1 MPFFRFLTLLSAL
14 LLAPGQ
20 GWAQEAVPI
29 VSQAAPDLPFGRLG
43 DSVQP
48 TAYRLDL
55 TLDPGKPRFSGRV
68 EIDLK
73 VTRNAPGLYLHG
85 RDLDVTAVT
94 ARIGGETLTGHWRQ
108 LDATGLAEV
117 SFDRDLA
124 AGPLT
129 LTLDYSAAFADGPSG
144 LFRVNVEG
152 DWYVWSQFQSIDAR
166 AAFPGFDQPGFK
178 TPFTLTLR
186 TPPGLTAISN
196 APEMGAP
203 TTENGLAVHR
213 FAPSLPLS
221 TYLLAVMVGPFAVL
235 EGSVPASAERAA
247 PLPLRI
253 VSTRQNAGKLAFALD
268 GSARIVRQLED
279 FFGAPFPFPKLDQIT
294 SPVLPGAMENPGADL
309 YRDDILVMDGAAPVA
324 QQRQF
329 GTIVGHEL
337 GHQWFGDLVTPAWW
351 DDIWLNE
358 SFANWIGY
366 RMGDQ
371 WRPDLGIAGDA
382 LQTGFAAMETDALV
396 AGRPVRQSIETS
408 DQIDSAFDAITY
420 GKGGQVVAMIAAWLG
435 EDRFREGV
443 RRYIAAHRGGNA
455 TSDDFFAALAEVA
468 GDPRLV
474 PALRSFVEQQG
485 VPLLAIKPQGDH
497 VAVTQ
502 LRYTTAGI
510 APPPGTWIIPLCFR
524 RGAQTTCTIMDRP
537 NQYFTV
543 PGSGPVFPNAGGA
556 GYYRFELTAGH
567 WQSLIA
573 GAGSLPAG
581 EALSLV
587 DSLDASIRGG
597 RGNIAEMALLARA
610 LIRHPDPHAADAPF
624 EALSRYVMQGLVS
637 GRGRLG
643 FNLLRERLYMPL
655 LKEYGFDP
663 RAGIYAHEA
672 PARIQ
677 RRVQVVEALLA
688 TSRGGKLRDQMA
700 QAMEAYLRGDGAAL
714 DPAWMDH
721 ALDVYL
727 FKRAADKEGGEEGGG
742 AARDLVE
749 RALSSDD
756 PVFRPAALAASART
770 GDVKLASWLL
780 DLKDPRL
787 REGERLSFL
796 DGIMARSATRD
807 IGYQW
812 ALAHLDDLVSASGGP
827 FFATR
832 LPQLLGR
839 YCSVDKA
846 ERITRDFGPS
856 LAGTSGALELARAS
870 ERVRNCGLLDDLVG
884 SQIDAD
890 FVAMK

>member
-1 MPFFRFLTLLSAL
+1 M
-14 LLAPGQ
+14 
-20 GWAQEAVPI
+20 AQEAAVP
-29 VSQAAPDLPFGRLG
+29 VAQPAPDLPFGRLS
-43 DSVQP
+43 DAVRP
-48 TAYRLDL
+48 TAYRIDL
-55 TLDPGKPRFSGRV
+55 TLDPKNPRFSGRV
-68 EIDLK
+68 EIDLN
-73 VTRNAPGLYLHG
+73 VTRSVPKLYLHG
-85 RDLDVTAVT
+85 RNLDMGKVT
-94 ARIGGETLTGHWRQ
+94 ARVGGETLTGQWRQ
-108 LDATGLAEV
+108 LDATGLAQV
-117 SFDRDLA
+117 SFDRDLP
-124 AGPLT
+124 AGPVT
-129 LTLDYSAAFADGPSG
+129 LAFDYAAAFADGPSG

-196 APEMGAP
+196 APESGVAQV
-203 TTENGLAVHR
+203 ENGLAIHR
-213 FAPSLPLS
+213 FAPSLPLP
-221 TYLLAVMVGPFAVL
+221 TYLLAVMVGPFATL
-235 EGSVPASAERAA
+235 EGSVPLTPERAV

-253 VSTRQNAGKLAFALD
+253 VSTRQNAANLAFALD
-268 GSARIVRQLED
+268 GSARIVTQLED
-279 FFGAPFPFPKLDQIT
+279 FFGEAFPFPKLDQIT

-309 YRDDILVMDGAAPVA
+309 YRDDILVMDAAAPVE

-382 LQTGFAAMETDALV
+382 LQTGFEAMETDALV
-396 AGRPVRQSIETS
+396 AGRPVRQPIKTS

-485 VPLLAIKPQGDH
+485 VPLLAMKQQGDR
-497 VAVTQ
+497 VGITQ

-510 APPPGTWIIPLCFR
+510 APPEGRWIIPICLR
-524 RGAQTTCTIMDRP
+524 RGAERTCTIMDR
-537 NQYFTV
+537 QSQTFTV
-543 PGSGPVFPNAGGA
+543 PGTGPVFPNAGGS
-556 GYYRFELTAGH
+556 GYYRFELAAGH
-567 WQSLIA
+567 WQALIA

-597 RGNIAEMALLARA
+597 RGNVSEMALLARA

-624 EALSRYVMQGLVS
+624 EALSRYVMQGLVT

-643 FNLLRERLYMPL
+643 FNALRERLYAPL

-663 RAGIYAHEA
+663 RAGVYAHEA

-688 TSRGGKLRDQMA
+688 TSRGGKLRDQLA
-700 QAMEAYLRGDGAAL
+700 QAMEAYLGGDAAAL

-727 FKRAADKEGGEEGGG
+727 FKQGADKRGAD

-756 PVFRPAALAASART
+756 PVFRPAALAAAART
-770 GDVKLASWLL
+770 SDPKLATWLL
-780 DLKDPRL
+780 DLQDKRL

-796 DGIMARSATRD
+796 DGVMARSATRD

-812 ALAHLDDLVSASGGP
+812 ALTHIDDLGAASGGL
-827 FFATR
+827 FFAKR
-832 LPQLLGR
+832 LPQMLGR

-846 ERITRDFGPS
+846 AQITHDFAPS
-856 LAGTSGALELARAS
+856 LEGTPGALELARAS

-884 SQIDAD
+884 RQIDAD
-890 FVAMK
+890 FVNMK